1 MSEGTAVRFRA
12 PGRVNLIGGHVDHH
26 DGLVVAMAIDLGIVA
41 TARSTTA
48 RSTTAR
54 SATARR
60 DQIVVSSAGFDGE
73 VRVPAD
79 GSADP
84 TSIEPRWGR
93 LVGGV
98 ARALAERDLPAAGF
112 VAELD
117 SDLPVGGGLS
127 SSAAF
132 EVLVAMVATELAS
145 APLAPI
151 DLIDVAQRAE
161 HLAMGVPCGI
171 QDQTSIVV
179 GGVVLLDVRDRS
191 VEALDLPA
199 GTTVVVVDSAVPR
212 HLEATPFAA
221 RRAEAL
227 DAARRLGVTSLRDAT
242 PEQVADV
249 PVARHVVS
257 EIDRVARFA
266 DALRSGDVETAGRLM
281 AASHR
286 SSRDDYGSSTP
297 ELDRLVDELLAA
309 GAHGARLTGGGYGG
323 CVVALVADDAAE
335 AICDEVVERYRT
347 ATGLDAASARV
358 LHPARGAGRI

>member
-1 MSEGTAVRFRA
+1 VTGPAAIRFRA

-26 DGLVVAMAIDLGIVA
+26 AGLVVAMAIDLGLVA
-41 TARSTTA
+41 TVGEAGS
-48 RSTTAR
+48 S
-54 SATARR
+54 
-60 DQIVVSSAGFDGE
+60 DIVISSAGFDGE
-73 VRVPAD
+73 VRVPVD

-84 TSIEPRWGR
+84 GSVEPRWGR

-98 ARALAERDLPAAGF
+98 VRSLRERDLRAVGFEAAI
-112 VAELD
+112 E

-132 EVLVAMVATELAS
+132 EVLVAMIATELAGAS
-145 APLAPI
+145 LDPL
-151 DLIDVAQRAE
+151 DLIDAAQRAE
-161 HLAMGVPCGI
+161 HLATGVPCGI

-191 VEALDLPA
+191 VEALALPS
-199 GTTVVVVDSAVPR
+199 GSTVVVVDSAVPR

-227 DAARRLGVTSLRDAT
+227 DAARRLGVASLREAT

-257 EIDRVARFA
+257 EIDRVERFA
-266 DALRSGDVETAGRLM
+266 AALRSDDVETAGRLM

-297 ELDRLVDELLAA
+297 ELDLLVDELLAA
-309 GAHGARLTGGGYGG
+309 GAHGARLTGGGHGG

-335 AICDEVVERYRT
+335 AICAEVVDRYRS
-347 ATGLDAASARV
+347 ATGLDAATARV
-358 LHPARGAGRI
+358 LHPAAGAGRI